1 MHLKTIIN
9 FHPSISSSAPPSS
22 SRETTGTRSAASQTH
37 AHDSSSL
44 LLHPFRPAVPGSRA
58 QCFCSQDSI
67 SNGGSY
73 NSWAR
78 EGKPMLARG
87 INGKTGRRR
96 RRVGVRGRRA
106 RRGPLAN
113 TQETTIIYP
122 LTNTS
127 ARPMTTTKK
136 QRGDGRR
143 RTAAAEIVQVARQQ
157 RSNIVGTKIFSW
169 LGIPG
174 SPIKGQ
180 PLYSIFI
187 ILNPALEQYTACH
200 NTLRALSSVRSREL

>member
-9 FHPSISSSAPPSS
+9 FHPSISSSASPPSS

-37 AHDSSSL
+37 AHDSSESSSS
-44 LLHPFRPAVPGSRA
+44 PFSTRSA
-58 QCFCSQDSI
+58 
-67 SNGGSY
+67 
-73 NSWAR
+73 W
-78 EGKPMLARG
+78 LARAMLLFPRLDSTHNIKRWLIQQLLGQRGNQCCWRRERGTHG

-174 SPIKGQ
+174 SPI
-180 PLYSIFI
+180 
-187 ILNPALEQYTACH
+187 
-200 NTLRALSSVRSREL
+200 